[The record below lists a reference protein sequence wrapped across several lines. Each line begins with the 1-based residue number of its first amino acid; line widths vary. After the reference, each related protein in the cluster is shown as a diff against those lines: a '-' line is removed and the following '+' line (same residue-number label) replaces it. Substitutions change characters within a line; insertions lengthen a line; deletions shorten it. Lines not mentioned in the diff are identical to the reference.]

1 MFGRVASSLEV
12 PLDDL
17 IRRIRRFSHWTVGPM
32 CYCPVE
38 FIPTLKSVHCLSFQ
52 IADASLSFNSNL
64 FTVFLSVFGIQ
75 D

>member
-17 IRRIRRFSHWTVGPM
+17 IRRIPT
-32 CYCPVE
+32 CYRPVE
-38 FIPTLKSVHCLSFQ
+38 FIPTLKSVHCLSFE
-52 IADASLSFNSNL
+52 IADASLGFNSNL